1 MDWAREN
8 VKLAA
13 KDCVHV
19 DSIKSFAEGGA
30 STNNVKSAS
39 ERGAVENIKV
49 PCRRRCCKKKNI
61 IKLVAEETGQ
71 TIKNAASTSAS
82 GAIKDFVD
90 PTRMRNKDTVGIDI
104 VKKNLL
110 PIGGLLTIGLY
121 QAYKYFIPEADTSED
136 EQDEDV

>member
-1 MDWAREN
+1 MDGAREN

-13 KDCVHV
+13 KDGI
-19 DSIKSFAEGGA
+19 DSIKSIAEGGA
-30 STNNVKSAS
+30 STNDVKSAS

-49 PCRRRCCKKKNI
+49 PSCRRRCCKKKNI

-71 TIKNAASTSAS
+71 TIKIAASTSDA

-90 PTRMRNKDTVGIDI
+90 PPRMRDKDTVGIDI
-104 VKKNLL
+104 AKKNIL
-110 PIGGLLTIGLY
+110 PIGSLLTIGLY
-121 QAYKYFIPEADTSED
+121 QAYKYFLPEADTSED